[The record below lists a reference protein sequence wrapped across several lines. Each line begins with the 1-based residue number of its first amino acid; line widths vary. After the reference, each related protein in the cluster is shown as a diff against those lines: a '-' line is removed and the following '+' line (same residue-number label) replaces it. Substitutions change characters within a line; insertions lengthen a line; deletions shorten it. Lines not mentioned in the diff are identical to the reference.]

1 MSSLKI
7 NYLFE
12 NFFPKNDTDYIAYK
26 AFRQNFTNDD
36 RFVQIAFSLDKGI
49 FNSSSIEKI
58 DSIEQVILAQEKVM
72 EIQSLLKTKIPVK
85 TPLGWISASILKN
98 NPSTLQEDSAKIMA
112 NPKLRGNLIS
122 EDGSYYAIQ
131 LKMIDSTS
139 DNENR
144 ILVEFLEQTMED
156 HGIEKYHLGGF
167 INTQVNYIR
176 LLEGEFPMAAAT
188 SAISMCLILL
198 ILYRSYKNA
207 LLPTMTVVAS
217 MLLFF
222 GYLGLIGRDLNI
234 TSTLFITIITI
245 VAVSDIV
252 HLQTYYHK
260 YLRKG
265 LERGKAIQQ
274 ALSDT
279 AISLLM
285 TSVTTA
291 IGFFTFLSS
300 GIPHIRTFGIDAGI
314 GVIIA
319 FLIAITLGS
328 VLLYHFPPTPQRLEK
343 EKSEKHWDKFL
354 HRVYLLGKNH
364 KYTIY
369 FVTFLILVA
378 SFFGIKNIQSNQF
391 LSGNFDPST
400 QIKKDFNFFES
411 QFGGIRALEMHLKP
425 LNGKK
430 ITDLEILN
438 DIEKLE
444 VYLESVHEVAAPLSP
459 ASWIKSQSQAVAGG
473 RSSSYQ
479 LPQDQEAIEYLL
491 INDTR
496 GDRKSVISLDGD
508 AGRLIAKMHD
518 IGSDAA
524 DSLHREINT
533 WAIENI
539 DTSLISLNITG
550 SALLIDKN
558 NDNLLKEMVN
568 SLALAFISISLLMA
582 LLFRRGKMILISI
595 IPNII
600 PLIAVAGVMGWLGIP
615 LNAATSLIFT
625 IGFVIAIDD
634 TIHFLARFRREYQGR
649 NSLELSLKNTLNH
662 TGKAILHTTIIL
674 IVVYTA
680 SMLSN
685 FTEIAQHAILV
696 AATLVFALLSDFF
709 LLPALLRQAAKRK
722 DLF

>member
-122 EDGSYYAIQ
+122 EDGYYYAIQ

-198 ILYRSYKNA
+198 ILYRSFKNA

-265 LERGKAIQQ
+265 LEKGKAIQL

-279 AISLLM
+279 AVSLLL

-300 GIPHIRTFGIDAGI
+300 GIPHIRTFGVDAGI

-319 FLIAITLGS
+319 FLIAITLGA

-354 HRVYLLGKNH
+354 HHVYLLGKNH

-479 LPQDQEAIEYLL
+479 LPQDQEALEYLL